1 MPLAMQNGFFQKRC
15 PSVAK
20 VKLQEKYHICMMLK
34 SASKKVSL
42 KRTHHSILL
51 QTLLNFSTIGAIY
64 ASLTLGDKRVA
75 LCEVRTGHIHIK
87 LEVFSNEN
95 VISST
100 VCLAKQEIGERPGP
114 TQTHR
119 GWFQF

>member
-20 VKLQEKYHICMMLK
+20 VKLQGKYYICMMLK

-64 ASLTLGDKRVA
+64 A
-75 LCEVRTGHIHIK
+75 
-87 LEVFSNEN
+87 
-95 VISST
+95 
-100 VCLAKQEIGERPGP
+100 
-114 TQTHR
+114 
-119 GWFQF
+119 